1 MTYLQYSNTM
11 EDEPGISERINK
23 NTNFYIGL
31 LLAVCS
37 SLFIGTSF
45 IIKKISLTRLS
56 RIGALRA
63 GAGGFGYLKDWFW
76 WLGISAMG
84 FGELLN
90 FAAYGFAPA
99 SVVTPLGALSVLVS
113 AVLASKFLNEKLTIL
128 GKLGCLLCIL
138 GATIIVIHAPKEEPL
153 ENFNLFLSR
162 LQEPA
167 FARYMICIVVL
178 CCAIL
183 CYLGPRYGSRYV
195 FIYITLCSAIG
206 GITVMACKAIGL
218 ALKSYSVSSLLSYPT
233 FWLLSTILLTMCL
246 CVCVQIS
253 YLNRTLDLFNASVVT
268 PTYYVFFTSF
278 VIAES
283 VVLFREWERM
293 TPGDMAGALCGFVVT
308 IVAVFVL
315 STFKEGQQQQR
326 HFGANTYFPVKS

>member
-11 EDEPGISERINK
+11 EDEPGISESINK

-84 FGELLN
+84 FGEILN

-138 GATIIVIHAPKEEPL
+138 GSTIIVIHAPKEESL

-167 FARYMICIVVL
+167 FARYMICIVLL
-178 CCAIL
+178 CSAIL
-183 CYLGPRYGSRYV
+183 CYLGPRYGSKYV

-206 GITVMACKAIGL
+206 GVTVMACKAIGL
-218 ALKSYSVSSLLSYPT
+218 ALKSYSGKSYPT
-233 FWLLSTILLTMCL
+233 FWLLSTILLTMCV

-253 YLNRTLDLFNASVVT
+253 YLNRTLDLFNASIVT

-293 TPGDMAGALCGFVVT
+293 TTGDMAGTLCGFVVT
-308 IVAVFVL
+308 VVAVFVL
-315 STFKEGQQQQR
+315 STFKEGQQSQR
-326 HFGANTYFPVKS
+326 HFAANTYFPVKS

>member
-1 MTYLQYSNTM
+1 M
-11 EDEPGISERINK
+11 EDEPSISKEITK
-23 NTNFYIGL
+23 STDFYIGI

-84 FGELLN
+84 FGEILN

-113 AVLASKFLNEKLTIL
+113 AILASKFLNEKLTIV

-138 GATIIVIHAPKEEPL
+138 GSTMIILHAPKEEPL
-153 ENFNLFLSR
+153 ENFNLFLSK

-167 FARYMICIVVL
+167 FAHYMICMVVL
-178 CCAIL
+178 CSAIL
-183 CYLGPRYGSRYV
+183 CCLGPRFGSRYV
-195 FIYITLCSAIG
+195 CVYITLCSAIG

-218 ALKSYSVSSLLSYPT
+218 ALKSYSVTSLLSYPT
-233 FWLLSTILLTMCL
+233 FWLLSTIILIMAVCI
-246 CVCVQIS
+246 CVQIT
-253 YLNRTLDLFNASVVT
+253 YLNRTLDLFNASIVT
-268 PTYYVFFTSF
+268 PTYYVFFTGF

-283 VVLFREWERM
+283 IVLFREWELM
-293 TPGDMAGALCGFVVT
+293 TAGDMAGALCGFFVT
-308 IVAVFVL
+308 VVAVFVL
-315 STFKEGQQQQR
+315 STSKDGHQQTR
-326 HFGANTYFPVKS
+326 HLGVNTYFAVKS